1 MIRHTFNHQ
10 LFFYYRNTYA
20 LGNLIISNLFNDKRQ
35 WNYVVL
41 FGIIYLVIFIQE
53 IALKWSDVDKL
64 IRNFD
69 FQSRDIYFY
78 TYS

>member
-1 MIRHTFNHQ
+1 M
-10 LFFYYRNTYA
+10 
-20 LGNLIISNLFNDKRQ
+20 SNLFNDKRQ
-35 WNYVVL
+35 WNYAVL
-41 FGIIYLVIFIQE
+41 FCTTYSVIFIQE